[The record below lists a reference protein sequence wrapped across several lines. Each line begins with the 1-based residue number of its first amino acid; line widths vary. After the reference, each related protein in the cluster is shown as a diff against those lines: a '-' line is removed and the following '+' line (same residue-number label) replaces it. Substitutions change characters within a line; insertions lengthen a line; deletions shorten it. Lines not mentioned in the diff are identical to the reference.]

1 LPEIDRRALIR
12 GVTVGSFSFAVAGKE
27 FLLSPK
33 EARAQQASFRSLKTD
48 EVETLEAVGET
59 LLPGARQSGIA
70 HFVDQQVSGNPD
82 DCLLMARIA
91 NVKPPFVNIYR
102 ASLAAIDKSCNSSF
116 GKRFADLGPVDQR
129 KAVDA
134 LRQGKLEGWAGPPQ
148 PFVYFLLRQDA
159 VDVVYG
165 TVEGFEKL
173 GIPYMPHILPEQ
185 RW

>member
-1 LPEIDRRALIR
+1 MRGAAL
-12 GVTVGSFSFAVAGKE
+12 GTFSFAVAGKE
-27 FLLSPK
+27 VVLTPT
-33 EARAQQASFRSLKTD
+33 EARAQNASFRALKD
-48 EVETLEAVGET
+48 EEVQTLEAIGEV
-59 LLPGARQSGIA
+59 LLPGARDGGIA
-70 HFVDQQVSGNPD
+70 HFVDHQVSVNPD

-102 ASLAAIDKSCNSSF
+102 AALAGLDKACTSTF
-116 GKRFADLGPVDQR
+116 GKRFVELSAPDQR

-134 LRQGKLEGWAGPPQ
+134 LRQAKLESWSGPPQ

-165 TVEGFEKL
+165 TVEGFQKL

>member
-1 LPEIDRRALIR
+1 LPDLNRRALMR
-12 GVTVGSFSFAVAGKE
+12 GAAIGTFSFAVAGKE
-27 FLLSPK
+27 LVLTPK
-33 EARAQQASFRSLKTD
+33 DARAQNASFRSLKNE
-48 EVETLEAVGET
+48 EVQTLEAVGEV
-59 LLPGARQSGIA
+59 LLPGAREAGIA
-70 HFVDQQVSGNPD
+70 HFVDQQVSVSPN

-91 NVKPPFVNIYR
+91 NVRPPFVNIYR
-102 ASLAAIDKSCNSSF
+102 AALAALDKACTSTL
-116 GKRFADLGPVDQR
+116 GKRFAELSPTDQR

-134 LRQGKLEGWAGPPQ
+134 LRQAKLESWSGPPQ
-148 PFVYFLLRQDA
+148 PFAYFLLRQDA